1 MDFKAEMI
9 KSIKTVIYQ
18 ELSKCKQDRTYRSVI
33 KAITPKGYVVPDNA
47 GSERTVQ
54 CCIPNMELKIGQ
66 SVWLK
71 EPMGDLKG
79 LHICGV
85 DHGNQTKR
93 GRR

>member
-1 MDFKAEMI
+1 MELGKELLKAIQIMI
-9 KSIKTVIYQ
+9 NRKFNEYKAD
-18 ELSKCKQDRTYRSVI
+18 CTYRSVI
-33 KAITPKGYVVPDNA
+33 KSIVPKGYVVLDNT

-54 CCIPNMELKIGQ
+54 CCIPNVELHPGQ

-85 DHGNQTKR
+85 VNKTGNR
-93 GRR
+93 SGG